1 MSQYKLTP
9 NPDVIIRLEDG
20 ACIPKGHRW
29 FAEFEEW
36 VTAGGV
42 PEPVDTPTL
51 PNIKITTCDAIDQAA
66 GITRQKYITTTAG
79 QEATYTEK
87 ARQCEAYKAAG
98 YPATPDPVVHA
109 YVIAEKNAK
118 GGSTTYQQACD
129 AILAERDQWSVLGAK
144 IEEARRKAKIAVNAA
159 ATAEAAEAAK
169 SAGLAELAA
178 L

>member
-1 MSQYKLTP
+1 MYKLTE
-9 NPDVIIRLEDG
+9 NPDIIIRLADG
-20 ACIPKGHRW
+20 VSISRGHRW
-29 FAEFEEW
+29 FTEYEEW
-36 VTAGGV
+36 LAGGNIPGPADTPSLADFRVTAC
-42 PEPVDTPTL
+42 
-51 PNIKITTCDAIDQAA
+51 IAIDLAA
-66 GITRQKYITTTAG
+66 GATRQKYITTTAG

-87 ARQCEAYKAAG
+87 ARQCEVYKAAG
-98 YPATPDPVVHA
+98 YPAAPDPVAHA

-159 ATAEAAEAAK
+159 TTTDAVEAART
-169 SAGLAELAA
+169 AGLVELAA